1 MSKLIVPPNKEDH
14 IQGDIENI
22 TLVEYGDFECPHC
35 GKAHPIVKKIQEIE
49 GDSLSFIFR
58 NFPLSAVHPHALHAA
73 YAAESA
79 GKQDKYWEMH
89 DLLLEN
95 QDSLEDENL
104 KAYAE
109 KLKLDIPQ
117 FLKDMVSEEIA
128 KKIEDDISTGAK
140 SGVNGTPTFFI
151 NNIRF
156 DGPTQLEPLLK
167 TINLAKKENDKKS

>member
-49 GDSLSFIFR
+49 GDSLGFIFR

-95 QDSLEDENL
+95 QDTLEDENL

-156 DGPTQLEPLLK
+156 DGPTQLEPLIK
-167 TINLAKKENDKKS
+167 AINLAKKENAKKS

>member
-49 GDSLSFIFR
+49 EDSLSFIFR
-58 NFPLSAVHPHALHAA
+58 NFPLSYAHPHALHAA

>member
-14 IQGDIENI
+14 IQGNI
-22 TLVEYGDFECPHC
+22 DRSVTLVEYGDFECPYC
-35 GKAHPIVKKIQEIE
+35 GEAHPIVKKIQEIE
-49 GDSLSFIFR
+49 GDSLGFIFR
-58 NFPLSAVHPHALHAA
+58 NFPLSEVHSHALHAA
-73 YAAESA
+73 YATESA

-95 QDSLEDENL
+95 QDALEDDNL

-109 KLKLDIPQ
+109 KLNLDIPQ
-117 FLKDMVSEEIA
+117 FLKDMESEEIA
-128 KKIEDDISTGAK
+128 KKVQDDIKTGAE

-156 DGPTQLEPLLK
+156 DGPTTLEHLLK
-167 TINLAKKENDKKS
+167 AIKKNDTKN